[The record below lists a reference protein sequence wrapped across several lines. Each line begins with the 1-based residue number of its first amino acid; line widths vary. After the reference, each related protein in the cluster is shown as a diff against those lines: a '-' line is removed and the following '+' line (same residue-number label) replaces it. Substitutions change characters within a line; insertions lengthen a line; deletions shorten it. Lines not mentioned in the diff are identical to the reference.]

1 MIKTAITTKV
11 DNMVAVQRALEEV
24 KKELDFLRENLDTA
38 SSKNENEAEGRIGS
52 LRIIDKENDESIL
65 EIKTK
70 GGWKKLM
77 VGETIVQLKKL
88 KSNMKVPQKK
98 SIDEIETDDD
108 STNDTVAK
116 KTIFDEKADKFILP
130 RPDYDSGWVQL
141 DKNTTKTL
149 THNLELDTIPSL
161 MKSYISTIA
170 TPVVGTNPIFECLQ
184 LNENNGFFIEIA
196 TSNTLKAHSGANGTF
211 DPSTFGDL
219 TNSDDIDDGYIR
231 VLLWK

>member
-77 VGETIVQLKKL
+77 VGETVVQLKKL

-116 KTIFDEKADKFILP
+116 KTIFDEKAGKFVLP
-130 RPDYDSGWVQL
+130 RPDYDSGWTINASDDAATTL
-141 DKNTTKTL
+141 EHSLNTT
-149 THNLELDTIPSL
+149 NFSMIDIQVSN
-161 MKSYISTIA
+161 SSTGSNA
-170 TPVVGTNPIFECLQ
+170 TWLNAGTN
-184 LNENNGFFIEIA
+184 LNDANRFGYIVQVVDSNNVKVGVGQ
-196 TSNTLKAHSGANGTF
+196 SGAAKFHCDGMEWENAE
-211 DPSTFGDL
+211 STHFRL
-219 TNSDDIDDGYIR
+219 R
-231 VLLWK
+231 LWK